1 MFAESVAALIR
12 LCAALCI
19 GTGCLFA
26 AGQEHA
32 SRNPPLRVCVVGLVH
47 GHVAGFFDAALR
59 RTDLTIAGIAEADT
73 AVSGKYRRAYR
84 LSGIR
89 MYLSKEEM
97 LEKERPEAVVV
108 FSSTFDHRAAVEL
121 CSRRGIPVMMEKPL
135 AVTLDDARAIA
146 KAARDGNI
154 VVLVNY
160 ETTWYPNTHEVYRI
174 THRNA
179 LGEVRKLIA
188 HDGHRGPKEI
198 GVGPEFLAWLTDP
211 VLNGGGAL
219 MDFGCYGANLF
230 TYIMDNQ
237 RPLAVTAVTQQLKP
251 GVYTRVDDEATIILT
266 YPRAQGI
273 IQASWNWP
281 AGRKDIEVYGV
292 SASACTVGRDRIRFR
307 EGDEAEKEIDA
318 PSLGT
323 PVDDP
328 LSYLIGVVRRRV
340 SPSGLSSLEN
350 NLIVSEILDAARRSA
365 AAHQTIRL
373 GTDQGEK

>member
-1 MFAESVAALIR
+1 
-12 LCAALCI
+12 
-19 GTGCLFA
+19 
-26 AGQEHA
+26 
-32 SRNPPLRVCVVGLVH
+32 VGLVH